1 MRLALNLP
9 NAPGALKD
17 KWGEYLDGASDA
29 IASAGIAADEH
40 QTRKFLNRLLGLPV
54 QMQNWI
60 FSHFS
65 AELDEQVKM
74 AKQNDKYDEGV
85 VDIRG
90 ESITIAD
97 GYPATLATDRS
108 SGVGLVYQK
117 LVKGRDPPPREE
129 SAGNG
134 SDGDNS
140 GGGAVIVPLDSDGPL
155 RHAYAPTGGYS
166 GTRSLPR
173 GAVEPGGFDGGGGDA
188 DAASVAPAVRRPP
201 PRLVKTHW
209 PKEYGGAPLAPPGGS
224 DAIRRATNAIVLHR

>member
-1 MRLALNLP
+1 MPTLP
-9 NAPGALKD
+9 Q
-17 KWGEYLDGASDA
+17 
-29 IASAGIAADEH
+29 I
-40 QTRKFLNRLLGLPV
+40 
-54 QMQNWI
+54 
-60 FSHFS
+60 
-65 AELDEQVKM
+65 
-74 AKQNDKYDEGV
+74 GV
-85 VDIRG
+85 VLLA
-90 ESITIAD
+90 S
-97 GYPATLATDRS
+97 YPRS
-108 SGVGLVYQK
+108 GNHWVRWLV
-117 LVKGRDPPPREE
+117 EE
-129 SAGNG
+129 STNLTTLSQYNDTQYWHSSRGTTYG
-134 SDGDNS
+134 